1 MPEKQLALMP
11 DPINYGKHKLNIGG
25 ADMKAACDV
34 RTTSPLIEYTTN
46 IRAWVER
53 LTLQRSLQLKGTKMS
68 RQSKFVVSD
77 LFREATAA
85 CSANTSHWM
94 SAMRGTRLLFAHEA
108 NRINTIGQS
117 SPRDDTDA
125 RLGEVVRK
133 SR

>member
-46 IRAWVER
+46 IRGVR
-53 LTLQRSLQLKGTKMS
+53 CNDHFQLKGTKMS

-108 NRINTIGQS
+108 NRINTIGP

>member
-1 MPEKQLALMP
+1 
-11 DPINYGKHKLNIGG
+11 
-25 ADMKAACDV
+25 
-34 RTTSPLIEYTTN
+34 
-46 IRAWVER
+46 
-53 LTLQRSLQLKGTKMS
+53 MS

-108 NRINTIGQS
+108 NRINTIGP
-117 SPRDDTDA
+117 SPRDDTDT

>member
-34 RTTSPLIEYTTN
+34 RTTSPLIEYTR
-46 IRAWVER
+46 IFAAWVER

-117 SPRDDTDA
+117 APRDDTDA
-125 RLGEVVRK
+125 LSLPQTQG
-133 SR
+133 S